1 MKIAD
6 LARVCVNAIN
16 QKAIHGLSGAPMI
29 SLELPENKHCPKQ
42 RKLFGKKGPFGQVV
56 AFGFDGFD
64 TVLFNAI
71 DVLAYLT
78 AMGLVEFVE
87 EKEQETN
94 DQD

>member
-6 LARVCVNAIN
+6 LARACANAIN
-16 QKAIHGLSGAPMI
+16 QKSITGISSGTPMI
-29 SLELPENKHCPKQ
+29 SLKLPENKHCPKQ
-42 RKLFGKKGPFGQVV
+42 RKLFGKKGPYGNVV

-78 AMGLVEFVE
+78 AMRLIEFVE
-87 EKEQETN
+87 EKEQEAN
-94 DQD
+94 D